1 MSFGVTNGV
10 SCFKRKMDQFV
21 STNDLENTF
30 AFLDNVYI
38 GRADKEDHGRCWNIF
53 NKAAR
58 EQNFTFN

>member
-1 MSFGVTNGV
+1 
-10 SCFKRKMDQFV
+10 MDQFI
-21 STNDLENTF
+21 STNDLGNTF

-38 GRADKEDHGRCWNIF
+38 GRTDKEEHGRCWNIF